1 MKKYTVGFKNQ
12 AVMHYYRIRSR
23 QLTAETFRMA
33 RTHLR
38 RRIATYEY
46 DGLAALEHP
55 QAMADKK
62 TIPLL
67 PTNPIKKKEVCV
79 GFGWYIKNG
88 CRAASVFFCGQA
100 YTTASSFFFCGLAKL
115 SRSRPN
121 IISRGLAT
129 STDE

>member
-1 MKKYTVGFKNQ
+1 MKKYTVGFKHQ

-55 QAMADKK
+55 QVMADKK

-88 CRAASVFFCGQA
+88 CRAASVFFA
-100 YTTASSFFFCGLAKL
+100 DKPTPPLLLFSSAVWPSCRDPG
-115 SRSRPN
+115 R
-121 IISRGLAT
+121 T
-129 STDE
+129 

>member
-1 MKKYTVGFKNQ
+1 MKKYTVGFKHQ

-88 CRAASVFFCGQA
+88 CRTASV
-100 YTTASSFFFCGLAKL
+100 
-115 SRSRPN
+115 SR
-121 IISRGLAT
+121 
-129 STDE
+129 